1 LIVVIKP
8 IPAVPRGFLIVVR
21 RQMPAAP
28 LIERCSYLI
37 VVSRL
42 MPAAPP
48 RYLIA
53 VLRPMPAAP
62 RRCPGRIVCLY
73 KSKFREF
80 YTFFDVRIA
89 DPISKD

>member
-62 RRCPGRIVCLY
+62 RRCPGRIVC
-73 KSKFREF
+73 
-80 YTFFDVRIA
+80 
-89 DPISKD
+89 